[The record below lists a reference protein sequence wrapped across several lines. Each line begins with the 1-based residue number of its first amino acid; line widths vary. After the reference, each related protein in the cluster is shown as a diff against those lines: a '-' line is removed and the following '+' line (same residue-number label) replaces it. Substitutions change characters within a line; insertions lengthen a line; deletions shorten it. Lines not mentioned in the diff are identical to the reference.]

1 MKKGGFILQGNVANP
16 VLTSPSLERRP
27 AAHWPTPPCQEGPSG
42 PLTFCINQISGAPH
56 EVIGQAETGQ
66 REPGDVY
73 PELLLRH
80 FGEPM
85 CSLQNC
91 SSTESPQIPLLG
103 LAEVRIADLGPNLLL
118 VCKRAH

>member
-1 MKKGGFILQGNVANP
+1 MAKGGFILQGSVANP
-16 VLTSPSLERRP
+16 VLTSPLLEHRP

-42 PLTFCINQISGAPH
+42 PLIFCINQISGALR
-56 EVIGQAETGQ
+56 EVIEQAETRQ

-73 PELLLRH
+73 PGLLLRH

-91 SSTESPQIPLLG
+91 SSTGSPQIPLLG
-103 LAEVRIADLGPNLLL
+103 LAEVHIADLVPNLML
-118 VCKRAH
+118 VCKQVH